1 MSLEMETVPV
11 EAVDTED
18 KKDPAIE
25 VISLAQF
32 EGDPEELAKH
42 PFRASVMAGCGL
54 LVWVLVCP
62 FLALLSALNG
72 AHADEKNKGPLGK
85 SCKTLGHVAVSA
97 EKKARA
103 IISLVQQKQ
112 QPDPSSKAVTFNDD
126 AKHPITIFV

>member
-18 KKDPAIE
+18 PAIE
-25 VISLAQF
+25 VIPSPQF
-32 EGDPEELAKH
+32 EEDEELAEH
-42 PFRASVMAGCGL
+42 PFRASVMAGCEL

-72 AHADEKNKGPLGK
+72 AYAAERNKGPLGK
-85 SCKTLGHVAVSA
+85 SCKTVGHIAVSA

-103 IISLVQQKQ
+103 IILLVQQKQ
-112 QPDPSSKAVTFNDD
+112 QPDPSLKDVTFTDD